1 MLNSI
6 DAIGIIGTAAKLE
19 VRNGRVRKVNHQAET
34 EEQAALIEWADK
46 TIIDGICIGE
56 YLIHIPNEG
65 KRGPKAAR
73 DAKWLGLSKGVPDL
87 FLALPRGG
95 YAGLWIEMKT
105 LNGKPTPDQNHW
117 LNKMNEIGYLATIKF
132 SCAETAK
139 TITEYININPAS
151 ALRDPHKSALINQN
165 HISVGFGEVIKT
177 TN

>member
-19 VRNGRVRKVNHQAET
+19 VRNGKVRKVNHQAET

-46 TIIDGICIGE
+46 TVIDGICVGD

-73 DAKWLGLSKGVPDL
+73 DAKRLGLRKGVPDL

-95 YAGLWIEMKT
+95 YAGLWIEMKVKSRLT
-105 LNGKPTPDQNHW
+105 SAEQFRWLRKLDNVGYVATTCFSFGQAKDTVVKY
-117 LNKMNEIGYLATIKF
+117 LNKNN
-132 SCAETAK
+132 
-139 TITEYININPAS
+139 IT
-151 ALRDPHKSALINQN
+151 
-165 HISVGFGEVIKT
+165 G
-177 TN
+177 

>member
-19 VRNGRVRKVNHQAET
+19 VRNGNVRKVNRQPET

-46 TIIDGICIGE
+46 TVIDGICIGD

-73 DAKWLGLSKGVPDL
+73 DAKRLGLRKGVPDL

-95 YAGLWIEMKT
+95 YAGLWIEMKVGE
-105 LNGKPTPDQNHW
+105 GKLSQHQTIW
-117 LNKMNEIGYLATIKF
+117 LQRLSSVGYRANCSF
-132 SCAETAK
+132 GFAESADL
-139 TITEYININPAS
+139 IVNYINLECRS
-151 ALRDPHKSALINQN
+151 MD
-165 HISVGFGEVIKT
+165 
-177 TN
+177 